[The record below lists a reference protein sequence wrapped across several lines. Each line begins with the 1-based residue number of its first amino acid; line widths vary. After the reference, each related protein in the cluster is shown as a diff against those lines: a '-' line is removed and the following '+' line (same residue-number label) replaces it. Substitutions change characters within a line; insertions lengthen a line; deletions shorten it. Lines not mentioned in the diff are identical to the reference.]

1 VIVLFLTSPGPL
13 ASFLAALVFA
23 IASFTDLLDGYLA
36 RQQKA
41 ETAIGKL
48 LDPMA
53 DKLLILS
60 GMIMLIPL
68 DRIPAWMVV
77 LIIGREV
84 AITGL
89 RGIASAEGEV
99 IAASRL
105 GKAKMILQ
113 SLSLGGLMLHYE
125 YLGINFHVLG
135 MILLWIAL
143 VITLW
148 SGIDYFWK
156 FYQGVMK
163 ERIDG
168 RLKGGGCWVQEEY
181 FFEILP
187 PPAPCFACPSPV
199 FCARWVRAEGI
210 RIIRLGG
217 IIAF

>member
-1 VIVLFLTSPGPL
+1 MEIVAKGQQRATIRTIPNLLTVLRILSIPLVVFFLTSPAPL
-13 ASFLAALVFA
+13 PSFLAALIFG
-23 IASFTDLLDGYLA
+23 IASLTDLLDGYLA
-36 RQQKA
+36 RQQKT

-48 LDPMA
+48 LDTIA

-105 GKAKMILQ
+105 GKAKMVFQ

-156 FYQGVMK
+156 FYQK
-163 ERIDG
+163 YR
-168 RLKGGGCWVQEEY
+168 
-181 FFEILP
+181 
-187 PPAPCFACPSPV
+187 
-199 FCARWVRAEGI
+199 
-210 RIIRLGG
+210 
-217 IIAF
+217 

>member
-1 VIVLFLTSPGPL
+1 MEIVAKGQQRATIRNIPNLLTVLRILCIPVIVLLLTSPGPL
-13 ASFLAALVFA
+13 ASFLAALVFG
-23 IASFTDLLDGYLA
+23 IASCTDILDGYLA

-68 DRIPAWMVV
+68 GRIPAWIVV

-89 RGIASAEGEV
+89 RGIASAEGVV
-99 IAASRL
+99 IGASRL

-113 SLSLGGLMLHYE
+113 SLALGGLMLHYE

-135 MILLWIAL
+135 MILLCIAL

-148 SGIDYFWK
+148 SGIDYFWR
-156 FYQGVMK
+156 FYQK
-163 ERIDG
+163 YR
-168 RLKGGGCWVQEEY
+168 
-181 FFEILP
+181 
-187 PPAPCFACPSPV
+187 
-199 FCARWVRAEGI
+199 
-210 RIIRLGG
+210 
-217 IIAF
+217 

>member
-1 VIVLFLTSPGPL
+1 MEIVAKGQQRATIRNIPNLLTVLRIFSIPLIIFFLTSPAPL
-13 ASFLAALVFA
+13 ASFLAALVFGL
-23 IASFTDLLDGYLA
+23 ASFTDLLDGYLA
-36 RQQKA
+36 RQQKT

-89 RGIASAEGEV
+89 RGIASAEGVV

-125 YLGINFHVLG
+125 YFGINFHVLG

-143 VITLW
+143 AITLW

-163 ERIDG
+163 KE
-168 RLKGGGCWVQEEY
+168 
-181 FFEILP
+181 
-187 PPAPCFACPSPV
+187 
-199 FCARWVRAEGI
+199 
-210 RIIRLGG
+210 
-217 IIAF
+217 

>member
-1 VIVLFLTSPGPL
+1 MEIVAKGQQRATIRNIPNLLTVLRIFCIPVIVLFLTSPGPL
-13 ASFLAALVFA
+13 PSFLAALVFG

-105 GKAKMILQ
+105 GKAKMIFQ
-113 SLSLGGLMLHYE
+113 SLALGGLMLHYE
-125 YLGINFHVLG
+125 YFGINFHFLG
-135 MILLWIAL
+135 MIFLWIAL

-163 ERIDG
+163 KE
-168 RLKGGGCWVQEEY
+168 
-181 FFEILP
+181 
-187 PPAPCFACPSPV
+187 
-199 FCARWVRAEGI
+199 
-210 RIIRLGG
+210 
-217 IIAF
+217 

>member
-13 ASFLAALVFA
+13 ASFLAALVFG

-125 YLGINFHVLG
+125 YFGINFHVLG

-143 VITLW
+143 AITLW

-163 ERIDG
+163 KE
-168 RLKGGGCWVQEEY
+168 
-181 FFEILP
+181 
-187 PPAPCFACPSPV
+187 
-199 FCARWVRAEGI
+199 
-210 RIIRLGG
+210 
-217 IIAF
+217 

>member
-1 VIVLFLTSPGPL
+1 MEIVAKGQQRATIRNIPNLLTVLRIFSIPVIVLFLTSPGPL
-13 ASFLAALVFA
+13 ASFLAALVFG
-23 IASFTDLLDGYLA
+23 IASLTDLLDGYLA

-68 DRIPAWMVV
+68 GRIPAWIVV

-89 RGIASAEGEV
+89 RGIASAEGVV
-99 IAASRL
+99 IAASPL
-105 GKAKMILQ
+105 GKAKMVFQ

-125 YLGINFHVLG
+125 YLGINFHFLG
-135 MILLWIAL
+135 MILLWISLA
-143 VITLW
+143 ITLW

-156 FYQGVMK
+156 FYQGV
-163 ERIDG
+163 
-168 RLKGGGCWVQEEY
+168 LKK
-181 FFEILP
+181 
-187 PPAPCFACPSPV
+187 
-199 FCARWVRAEGI
+199 
-210 RIIRLGG
+210 
-217 IIAF
+217 

>member
-1 VIVLFLTSPGPL
+1 MEIVAKGQQRATIRNIPNLLTVLRIFSIPVIVLFLTSPGPL
-13 ASFLAALVFA
+13 ASFLAALIFG
-23 IASFTDLLDGYLA
+23 IASCTDILDGYLA

-68 DRIPAWMVV
+68 GRIPAWIVV

-89 RGIASAEGEV
+89 RGIASAEGVV
-99 IAASRL
+99 IAASSL
-105 GKAKMILQ
+105 GKAKMIFQ

-148 SGIDYFWK
+148 SGIDYFWR
-156 FYQGVMK
+156 FYK
-163 ERIDG
+163 KYR
-168 RLKGGGCWVQEEY
+168 
-181 FFEILP
+181 
-187 PPAPCFACPSPV
+187 
-199 FCARWVRAEGI
+199 
-210 RIIRLGG
+210 
-217 IIAF
+217 

>member
-1 VIVLFLTSPGPL
+1 MEIVAKGQQRATIRNIPNLLTVLRIFSIPVIVFFLTSPAPL
-13 ASFLAALVFA
+13 ASFLAALVFG
-23 IASFTDLLDGYLA
+23 IASLTDLLDGYLA

-105 GKAKMILQ
+105 GKAKMIFQ

-125 YLGINFHVLG
+125 YFGINFHILG
-135 MILLWIAL
+135 TILLWIAL
-143 VITLW
+143 IITLW

-163 ERIDG
+163 KE
-168 RLKGGGCWVQEEY
+168 
-181 FFEILP
+181 
-187 PPAPCFACPSPV
+187 
-199 FCARWVRAEGI
+199 
-210 RIIRLGG
+210 
-217 IIAF
+217 

>member
-1 VIVLFLTSPGPL
+1 MEIVAKGQQRATIRNIPNLLTVLRIFSIPLIIFFLTSPGPL
-13 ASFLAALVFA
+13 ASFLAALVFG
-23 IASFTDLLDGYLA
+23 IASLTDLLDGYLA

-89 RGIASAEGEV
+89 RGIASAEGVV

-105 GKAKMILQ
+105 GKAKMIFQ

-135 MILLWIAL
+135 MIFLWIAL

-163 ERIDG
+163 KE
-168 RLKGGGCWVQEEY
+168 
-181 FFEILP
+181 
-187 PPAPCFACPSPV
+187 
-199 FCARWVRAEGI
+199 
-210 RIIRLGG
+210 
-217 IIAF
+217 